1 MHWISATPSGLV
13 AAVKMIDR
21 QLGVFVAHRHR
32 PKVEEE
38 AGCAALRSVDTRIE
52 PFLDQFLMTGRL
64 QRVEQAN
71 IGVIIMASE

>member
-1 MHWISATPSGLV
+1 
-13 AAVKMIDR
+13 MIDR

-38 AGCAALRSVDTRIE
+38 AGCAALRSIE
-52 PFLDQFLMTGRL
+52 HQESNRFLDQFLMTGRL